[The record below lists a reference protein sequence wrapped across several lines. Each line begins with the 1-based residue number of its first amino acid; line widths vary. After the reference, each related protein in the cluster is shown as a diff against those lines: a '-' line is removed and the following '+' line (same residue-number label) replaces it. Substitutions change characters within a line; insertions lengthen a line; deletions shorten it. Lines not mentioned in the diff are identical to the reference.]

1 MLLVQNMPGASS
13 VTAANYVWGVAKPD
27 GLTILA
33 PHNNVYLGQLSG
45 QKEVQFDLPKFQ
57 WIGSLEN
64 DDMMLFGRADASF
77 KSMGDIVR
85 AKEPPK
91 CGSTGVGSSDYVMS
105 KILEET
111 IGAKVIHVT
120 GYPGSS
126 EIAIA
131 MERGE
136 VACMGLT
143 ISTFYGREPFL
154 GWLKTKFVRFLA
166 QSGRKRQPRVE
177 EAPTIYELMDE
188 YKTSATKR
196 RVAEAMLQG
205 GEWARPYMV
214 APGTPAERVAILRAA
229 FDKAVK
235 DPGASGRSPEASHGR
250 HSYAGRATADD
261 RQGSDEPTPR
271 GSRTDQE
278 TIRSIKTAIR
288 GGPTAFAGP
297 SQSPGTVIR
306 HAHCQPITP
315 KSIVFR
321 SRCFP
326 PGSPESNFSPEGLL
340 SRSHSEYVEGDSLV
354 DMIKEDLVAE
364 RVAIDSY
371 REIIAYLAN
380 NDPTTRRMLEGILA
394 MEEEHADDLVSLLE
408 KFGNK

>member
-1 MLLVQNMPGASS
+1 MKTRRLIVALVLSISLLPILPAFLSPVAAQGDPFYKGKQIRIVVGLSTGGGYDRAARMLARHIGKYIPGDPEVLVQNMPGASS

-77 KSMGDIVR
+77 KSIGDIVR

-154 GWLKTKFVRFLA
+154 GWFKTKFVRFLA
-166 QSGRKRQPRVE
+166 QSGRKRQPRVG

-214 APGTPAERVAILRAA
+214 APGTPADRVAILRAA

-235 DPGASGRSPEASHGR
+235 DPELLAEAQKLRMDVTPMRGEQLQTIAKEVMSQPPEVVE
-250 HSYAGRATADD
+250 
-261 RQGSDEPTPR
+261 Q
-271 GSRTDQE
+271 
-278 TIRSIKTAIR
+278 IKKL
-288 GGPTAFAGP
+288 FV
-297 SQSPGTVIR
+297 Q
-306 HAHCQPITP
+306 
-315 KSIVFR
+315 
-321 SRCFP
+321 
-326 PGSPESNFSPEGLL
+326 
-340 SRSHSEYVEGDSLV
+340 
-354 DMIKEDLVAE
+354 
-364 RVAIDSY
+364 
-371 REIIAYLAN
+371 
-380 NDPTTRRMLEGILA
+380 
-394 MEEEHADDLVSLLE
+394 
-408 KFGNK
+408 

>member
-1 MLLVQNMPGASS
+1 MNGLSPVGGSLKFCDGRFDCSKEVMMKTPRMALVFYLSLILVLLFFAPPIGAKGEPFYKGKQIRIIVGLSSGGGYDRAARMLARHIVKYIPGNPDVVVQNMPGASS
-13 VTAANYVWGVAKPD
+13 ITAANYVWGVAKPD

-64 DDMMLFGRADASF
+64 DDMMIFGRADASF

-91 CGSTGVGSSDYVMS
+91 CGSPGVGSSDYVMS

-111 IGAKVIHVT
+111 IGAKVTAVT

-131 MERGE
+131 LERGE

-143 ISTFYGREPFL
+143 ISTYFGREPFQS
-154 GWLKTKFVRFLA
+154 WL
-166 QSGRKRQPRVE
+166 KRQPRVE
-177 EAPTIYELMDE
+177 DAPTIYELMDE
-188 YKTSATKR
+188 YKTPATKR

-214 APGTPAERVAILRAA
+214 APGTPADRVSILPAA

-235 DPGASGRSPEASHGR
+235 DPELLAEAQKLR
-250 HSYAGRATADD
+250 MDV
-261 RQGSDEPTPR
+261 TPMR
-271 GSRTDQE
+271 GEQLQTMAKD
-278 TIRSIKTAIR
+278 
-288 GGPTAFAGP
+288 
-297 SQSPGTVIR
+297 VMV
-306 HAHCQPITP
+306 QPP
-315 KSIVFR
+315 
-321 SRCFP
+321 
-326 PGSPESNFSPEGLL
+326 
-340 SRSHSEYVEGDSLV
+340 
-354 DMIKEDLVAE
+354 
-364 RVAIDSY
+364 
-371 REIIAYLAN
+371 
-380 NDPTTRRMLEGILA
+380 
-394 MEEEHADDLVSLLE
+394 
-408 KFGNK
+408 

>member
-1 MLLVQNMPGASS
+1 MNRHRFLMTRIFCLSLILVLPLFASPVGAQGEPFYKGKQIRIIVGLSSGGGYDRAARMLARNIGKYIPGNPDVVVQNMPGASS

-64 DDMMLFGRADASF
+64 DDMVLFGRADAAF

-111 IGAKVIHVT
+111 IGAKVTAVT

-131 MERGE
+131 LERGE

-143 ISTFYGREPFL
+143 ISTYFGREPVL
-154 GWLKTKFVRFLA
+154 SWLKTKFVRFLA
-166 QSGRKRQPRVE
+166 QSGRKRQSRIE

-214 APGTPAERVAILRAA
+214 APGTPVDRVATLRAA

-235 DPGASGRSPEASHGR
+235 DPELLAEAQKLRMDVTPMRGEQLQTMAKEVMVQPPEVIE
-250 HSYAGRATADD
+250 
-261 RQGSDEPTPR
+261 Q
-271 GSRTDQE
+271 
-278 TIRSIKTAIR
+278 IKKL
-288 GGPTAFAGP
+288 FV
-297 SQSPGTVIR
+297 Q
-306 HAHCQPITP
+306 
-315 KSIVFR
+315 
-321 SRCFP
+321 
-326 PGSPESNFSPEGLL
+326 
-340 SRSHSEYVEGDSLV
+340 
-354 DMIKEDLVAE
+354 
-364 RVAIDSY
+364 
-371 REIIAYLAN
+371 
-380 NDPTTRRMLEGILA
+380 
-394 MEEEHADDLVSLLE
+394 
-408 KFGNK
+408 

>member
-1 MLLVQNMPGASS
+1 MKKGRFIVTLFLFLLLPFSASLVGAQSDPFYKGKQIRIIVGLSTGGGYDRAARMLARHIGKYIPGSPEVIVQNMPGASS

-33 PHNNVYLGQLSG
+33 PHNNLYLGQLSG
-45 QKEVQFDLPKFQ
+45 QKEVQFDLPKFL

-64 DDMMLFGRADASF
+64 DDMMIFGRADASF
-77 KSMGDIVR
+77 KSIGDIVK

-111 IGAKVIHVT
+111 IGAKVTHVT

-131 MERGE
+131 LERGE

-143 ISTFYGREPFL
+143 IATYFGREPFL
-154 GWLKTKFVRFLA
+154 TWLNTKFVRFLA

-188 YKTSATKR
+188 YKTPTTKR
-196 RVAEAMLQG
+196 RTAEAMLQG

-214 APGTPAERVAILRAA
+214 GPATPADRVAILRAA

-235 DPGASGRSPEASHGR
+235 DPELLAEAKKLRMDVTPMRGEQLQSMAKEVMNQPPEVIE
-250 HSYAGRATADD
+250 
-261 RQGSDEPTPR
+261 Q
-271 GSRTDQE
+271 
-278 TIRSIKTAIR
+278 IKKL
-288 GGPTAFAGP
+288 FV
-297 SQSPGTVIR
+297 Q
-306 HAHCQPITP
+306 
-315 KSIVFR
+315 
-321 SRCFP
+321 
-326 PGSPESNFSPEGLL
+326 
-340 SRSHSEYVEGDSLV
+340 
-354 DMIKEDLVAE
+354 
-364 RVAIDSY
+364 
-371 REIIAYLAN
+371 
-380 NDPTTRRMLEGILA
+380 
-394 MEEEHADDLVSLLE
+394 
-408 KFGNK
+408 